1 VEDAPRARSGKI
13 GRLSA
18 LLDEYGEAIEY
29 DLLTIGID
37 IKGLWTGALSWRRL
51 GVLIDHLP
59 AESATKT
66 AIRESLSEDKLA
78 ELGKLPKTSHG
89 TWSRDSYLLAAIKDE
104 LSILRFVTLRIA
116 GNEVDTPDLY
126 ERPGIKRKVAAA
138 ANPQALEYLQTLRSQ
153 HLQLVKDGA

>member
-1 VEDAPRARSGKI
+1 VEGAARARPGEI
-13 GRLSA
+13 VRLSA
-18 LLDEYGEAIEY
+18 LLEEYGEAIEY

-59 AESATKT
+59 AESAMKT
-66 AIRESLSEDKLA
+66 ALRESLSEDELI
-78 ELGKLPKTSHG
+78 ELGKVPKTGHG
-89 TWSRDSYLLAAIKDE
+89 TWSRDSYLLASIKDE

-116 GNEVDTPDLY
+116 GNEADTPDLY
-126 ERPGIKRKVAAA
+126 ERPGIKRKVTAAVNPA
-138 ANPQALEYLQTLRSQ
+138 AHEYLQGIRSQ